1 MDQDWFLHFADE
13 GPPPPPQGNNPN
25 PSDDGS
31 DQGGGGGG
39 GAGIPGWRP
48 DRGDPV
54 DPHIAMMAQAIG
66 IAITNSSK
74 RQADAPLPFKNRK
87 DQNLN
92 HWLLQCEDYFKK
104 NPNQWRSDQDRIKY
118 VLGRMEGEDVS
129 VFAFTD

>member
-1 MDQDWFLHFADE
+1 
-13 GPPPPPQGNNPN
+13 
-25 PSDDGS
+25 
-31 DQGGGGGG
+31 
-39 GAGIPGWRP
+39 
-48 DRGDPV
+48 
-54 DPHIAMMAQAIG
+54 MMAQAIG